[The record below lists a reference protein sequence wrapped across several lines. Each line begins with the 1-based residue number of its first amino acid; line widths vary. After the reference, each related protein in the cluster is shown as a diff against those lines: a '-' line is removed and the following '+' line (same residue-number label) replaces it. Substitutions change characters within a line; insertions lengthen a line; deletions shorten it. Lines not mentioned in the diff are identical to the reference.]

1 MHRSGVN
8 QGKSASQRPTSEP
21 LSHAANQE
29 GTREREGNG
38 KARDSVTFTWNDT
51 WCWRRPISF
60 VRSRTT
66 RRCTKYRL
74 ALTAHWI
81 GCRSQFSVTL
91 TRSNHNSRAVQIRR
105 DLLGMRPDIKGLWRI
120 QRWEERYAWSSPSL
134 EFRIIS
140 ASRLFPV
147 HRVPQKVN
155 HYQIIKKIF
164 LFPYF
169 LFFSAIFNHDFII
182 YIDFTHVETPNAA
195 TGDVTN

>member
-120 QRWEERYAWSSPSL
+120 QRWEDGMPGRPPLLSSEL
-134 EFRIIS
+134 FRQVAFS
-140 ASRLFPV
+140 PYTGC
-147 HRVPQKVN
+147 P
-155 HYQIIKKIF
+155 KK
-164 LFPYF
+164 
-169 LFFSAIFNHDFII
+169 
-182 YIDFTHVETPNAA
+182 
-195 TGDVTN
+195 